1 MNNEILKILKDSKP
15 FLISIE
21 TKGNKTFRGNLIFV
35 EENMNCILENTILI
49 DPNGKISKF
58 KSVFLRGSNIKIFII
73 PDSLGKVPYI
83 ENP

>member
-1 MNNEILKILKDSKP
+1 MNNGILKILKDSKP

-73 PDSLGKVPYI
+73 PDSLESVPYI